1 MAIAQTKQ
9 DLNIKLLLNSR
20 KNLLL
25 SIVIAWVC
33 VAMVFFA
40 IKPQIETIFVANK
53 KLDLEKKQFQKV
65 TLKINEL
72 KQIEISD
79 QFKQKEK
86 VDEVLPS
93 HKPILEL
100 LYNLHQTVQSSQV
113 AVISLLI
120 NPGSIASGSGELDL
134 VANQRNQEATTTK
147 KRRYDKLEMEL
158 VVKGESDQVD
168 QFLETIE
175 RIAPF
180 TSVVELNIKESK
192 KNVSGEQVAL
202 SEAEILLNTY
212 FYTQVIS
219 TSIEATLPTVGE
231 KELRAFNTIQQFI
244 PSGYQLPTDI
254 TNADIEDLFEVT
266 GFKFN

>member
-9 DLNIKLLLNSR
+9 DLNLKLLLNSR
-20 KNLLL
+20 KNLLM
-25 SIVIAWVC
+25 SIVVAWVS
-33 VAMVFFA
+33 VVMVFFA
-40 IKPQIETIFVANK
+40 IKPQIENIFVASK

-93 HKPILEL
+93 HKPVLEL

-113 AVISLLI
+113 SIVSMLI
-120 NPGSIASGSGELDL
+120 NPGSIASSSAELDL
-134 VANQRNQEATTTK
+134 VASSKNQEAVPTK
-147 KRRYDKLEMEL
+147 SRRFDKLEMEL
-158 VVKGESDQVD
+158 VIKGESDQVD
-168 QFLETIE
+168 QFLETVE

-180 TSVVELNIKESK
+180 TSVVELNIKESN
-192 KNVSGEQVAL
+192 KNESGELIAL

-219 TSIEATLPTVGE
+219 TSVDATLPTVGE

-244 PSGYQLPTDI
+244 PSGYELPTDI
-254 TNADIEDLFEVT
+254 NNANIEDLFDVP
-266 GFKFN
+266 GFKFQ